1 MGEINLDV
9 ILPVNVTIETLLL
22 EFTNNRSSL
31 PGSGLQKE
39 TPTQVFSCEF
49 CQISKN
55 TFFHRIPLVAASV
68 TSFRGEINP
77 IVNVPVKL
85 GLYQ

>member
-1 MGEINLDV
+1 MV
-9 ILPVNVTIETLLL
+9 
-22 EFTNNRSSL
+22 TNNRRSL

-39 TPTQVFSCEF
+39 ALTEVFSYEF

-55 TFFHRIPLVAASV
+55 TFFHRIPLAAASV
-68 TSFRGEINP
+68 IGFRDEINP
-77 IVNVPVKL
+77 IVNLPVKL